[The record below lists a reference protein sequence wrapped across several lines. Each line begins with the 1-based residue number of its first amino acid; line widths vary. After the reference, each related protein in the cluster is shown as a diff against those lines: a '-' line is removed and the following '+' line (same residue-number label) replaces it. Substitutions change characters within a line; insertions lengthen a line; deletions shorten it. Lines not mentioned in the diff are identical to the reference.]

1 MTGLTI
7 LLLLFA
13 LAGGAAVYVLL
24 RRAQQEAGT
33 TARDASEPAV
43 SAQELAA
50 LAQPYRTL
58 LGEAVSIQQEMA
70 ERANKAPDVLKVEI
84 TEMAARMHRL
94 VQRALP
100 RARHGTQLTEF
111 LLRLTPGE
119 EEHDHNR
126 KEADRISGELTDFLE
141 RMRRL
146 RGKTYAILSNASAL
160 QADQRLQAD
169 LDDALSD
176 VQTLE
181 EAMSEAVE
189 ESQFLS

>member
-1 MTGLTI
+1 
-7 LLLLFA
+7 
-13 LAGGAAVYVLL
+13 
-24 RRAQQEAGT
+24 
-33 TARDASEPAV
+33 
-43 SAQELAA
+43 
-50 LAQPYRTL
+50 
-58 LGEAVSIQQEMA
+58 
-70 ERANKAPDVLKVEI
+70 
-84 TEMAARMHRL
+84 
-94 VQRALP
+94 
-100 RARHGTQLTEF
+100 
-111 LLRLTPGE
+111 E